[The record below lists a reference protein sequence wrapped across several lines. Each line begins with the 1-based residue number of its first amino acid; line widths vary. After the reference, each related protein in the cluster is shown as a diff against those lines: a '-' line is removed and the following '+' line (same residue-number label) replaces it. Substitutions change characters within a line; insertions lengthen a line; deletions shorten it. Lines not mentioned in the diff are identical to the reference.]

1 MSERRLVFSTETG
14 RIKTDPTSDANEVL
28 GDGKVRV
35 RLEKKGRGGK
45 AVTTV
50 TGLPLNEAELKELGK
65 KLKKKAGVGG
75 AVKEGVVEVQGDR
88 VAQVIEWLGA
98 MGYDAKRSG
107 G

>member
-1 MSERRLVFSTETG
+1 MSERRLVFSTESG
-14 RIKTDPTSDANEVL
+14 RIKQPTTNDAPV

-50 TGLPLNEAELKELGK
+50 SGLPLNEAELKALGK
-65 KLKKKAGVGG
+65 TLKKKAGVGG
-75 AVKEGVVEVQGDR
+75 AVKDGVVEVQGDR